1 MPSDDRQIREFWRSR
16 AAAQPT
22 RWTPGG
28 LLSYEVAYL
37 QAAAPAPEAILD
49 LGSGAGELSRA
60 LCTPVTK
67 LDAVDFTEAYR
78 KYFVQPGQVFHLSSV
93 LSFEP
98 TQQYDL
104 VLLFGVCT
112 YLSED
117 EESRMLKRLPSFLNP
132 GGLAVVKHQCS
143 NGETINFSGWSED
156 LNAEYT
162 ARYPSVEGQEVRL
175 RASFKSVRR
184 LTYPSRFQQW
194 PDTEHVG
201 FVCG

>member
-1 MPSDDRQIREFWRSR
+1 
-16 AAAQPT
+16 
-22 RWTPGG
+22 

-37 QAAAPAPEAILD
+37 QAAAAAPGAILD

-78 KYFVQPGQVFHLSSV
+78 KYFVKPDQVFHLSSV

-98 TQQYDL
+98 TRQYDL

-117 EESRMLKRLPSFLNP
+117 EELRMLKRLPSFLNP
-132 GGLAVVKHQCS
+132 GGVAVVKNQCS
-143 NGETINFSGWSED
+143 TGETINYSGWSED
-156 LNAEYT
+156 LNAEYIS
-162 ARYPSVEGQEVRL
+162 RYPSVEGQEARL
-175 RASFKSVRR
+175 RANFKSVRT
-184 LTYPSRFQQW
+184 LTYPSRFQRW